1 MDCNYNED
9 VCLCVTFIKKKI
21 EHIDHKVL
29 KLKMHVHVGGEG
41 VTRREEISC
50 LKVKETE
57 AICSEKLTNVHFCL
71 SDRH

>member
-29 KLKMHVHVGGEG
+29 KLKMRVGGRVLQG
-41 VTRREEISC
+41 GMGSAVW
-50 LKVKETE
+50 K
-57 AICSEKLTNVHFCL
+57 
-71 SDRH
+71 